1 MTPTSKA
8 YMPCLLATIIKW
20 WHTIA
25 WDRRQTMMVVAKHNL
40 ENSDIRTRPI
50 WKTKTKTLVTT
61 NDLLIK
67 EILEHNVHNH

>member
-1 MTPTSKA
+1 
-8 YMPCLLATIIKW
+8 
-20 WHTIA
+20 
-25 WDRRQTMMVVAKHNL
+25 MMVVTKYNL